1 MVIQNGIC
9 PVLILMNV
17 LISDRPRQV
26 NPAHRLPLHVPLET
40 RYLSTL
46 EYKHQKQSE
55 TVVAE
60 DNPNSLIQR
69 IGENRDKVAFALLFK
84 QFGPKLKSL
93 MLRLGTNTSTAEEL
107 VQETMLSVWRKSH
120 TFDSSKASA
129 STWMFTI
136 ARNLRIDRFRSESRP
151 EFDPSDPSLIP
162 EPELQADEQLEL
174 KNRQNYVRKCLDEL
188 PNDQREVVK
197 MSFMQGLS
205 HQEISDKLDIPL
217 GTVKSRLRLSFG
229 KLRTTMEKSDG
240 FTPPK

>member
-1 MVIQNGIC
+1 MKASLPDKAC
-9 PVLILMNV
+9 
-17 LISDRPRQV
+17 QV
-26 NPAHRLPLHVPLET
+26 TSAGRFPFHVPHEIG
-40 RYLSTL
+40 YLTL
-46 EYKHQKQSE
+46 VENKQQNQSE
-55 TVVAE
+55 PLVTK
-60 DNPNSLIQR
+60 DDPNSLVER
-69 IGENRDKVAFALLFK
+69 IGQNRDKAAFAILFK

-151 EFDPSDPSLIP
+151 EFDPSDPALIP

-174 KNRQNYVRKCLDEL
+174 NNRQKYVRKCLDEL
-188 PNDQREVVK
+188 PNDQREVVQL
-197 MSFMQGLS
+197 SFMQGLS

-229 KLRTTMEKSDG
+229 KLRTTMGKN
-240 FTPPK
+240 

>member
-1 MVIQNGIC
+1 
-9 PVLILMNV
+9 MNAP
-17 LISDRPRQV
+17 LSNCACQV
-26 NPAHRLPLHVPLET
+26 NPTHLAPFHAPFESRF
-40 RYLSTL
+40 LSTL
-46 EYKHQKQSE
+46 ENKQQNKSE
-55 TVVAE
+55 PLVTQ
-60 DNPNSLIQR
+60 DDPNSLVER
-69 IGENRDKVAFALLFK
+69 IGQNRDKAAFAILFK
-84 QFGPKLKSL
+84 RFGPKLKSL

-107 VQETMLSVWRKSH
+107 VQETMILVWRKSH

-229 KLRTTMEKSDG
+229 KLRTTMGEN
-240 FTPPK
+240 

>member
-1 MVIQNGIC
+1 
-9 PVLILMNV
+9 MNA
-17 LISDRPRQV
+17 L
-26 NPAHRLPLHVPLET
+26 LPSITAKGTSAELFPFHVPHEIG
-40 RYLSTL
+40 YLTL
-46 EYKHQKQSE
+46 VENKQQKQSE
-55 TVVAE
+55 PSITL
-60 DNPNSLIQR
+60 DDPNSLVERVGQ
-69 IGENRDKVAFALLFK
+69 NRDKAAFAILFK

-107 VQETMLSVWRKSH
+107 VQETMLSVWRKGH

-151 EFDPSDPSLIP
+151 EFDPSDPALIP

-174 KNRQNYVRKCLDEL
+174 KTRQKFVRKCLDEL
-188 PNDQREVVK
+188 PNDQREVVQL
-197 MSFMQGLS
+197 SFMQGLS

-229 KLRTTMEKSDG
+229 KLRTMMGKN
-240 FTPPK
+240 

>member
-1 MVIQNGIC
+1 
-9 PVLILMNV
+9 MNA
-17 LISDRPRQV
+17 LLPGNTCQV
-26 NPAHRLPLHVPLET
+26 TSAELFPFHVPREIG
-40 RYLSTL
+40 YLTL
-46 EYKHQKQSE
+46 VENKQQNQSE
-55 TVVAE
+55 PLVTQ
-60 DNPNSLIQR
+60 DDPNSLVER
-69 IGENRDKVAFALLFK
+69 IGQNRDKAAFAILFK

-151 EFDPSDPSLIP
+151 EFDPSDPALIP
-162 EPELQADEQLEL
+162 EPELQADDQLEL
-174 KNRQNYVRKCLDEL
+174 KNRQKYVRKCLDEL
-188 PNDQREVVK
+188 PNDQREVVQL
-197 MSFMQGLS
+197 SFMQGLS
-205 HQEISDKLDIPL
+205 HQEISDKIDIPL

-229 KLRTTMEKSDG
+229 KLRTTMGKTDG

>member
-1 MVIQNGIC
+1 
-9 PVLILMNV
+9 MNAP
-17 LISDRPRQV
+17 LSNCARQV
-26 NPAHRLPLHVPLET
+26 NPTHRAPSHAPSES
-40 RYLSTL
+40 RFLSTL
-46 EYKHQKQSE
+46 EYNQQKQSE
-55 TVVAE
+55 TLVTE
-60 DNPNSLIQR
+60 ENPNTLIQR
-69 IGENRDKVAFALLFK
+69 VGQNRDKAAFALLFK

-107 VQETMLSVWRKSH
+107 VQETMLSVWRKGH

-197 MSFMQGLS
+197 LSFMQGLS

-229 KLRTTMEKSDG
+229 KLRTIMEKSNG